1 MMCMSAFPVSNV
13 VPLTR
18 EAKPLFQGQTVRCAD
33 PDLADHPQAPIYT
46 QGRIKG
52 FDEERGDVLVI
63 LTAEPEAA
71 RRFKPYQVLP
81 DSTP

>member
-1 MMCMSAFPVSNV
+1 MRMSDFPFSNV

-18 EAKPLFQGQTVRCAD
+18 EAKPLFKGQAVKCAD

-52 FDEERGDVLVI
+52 FDDERGDVLVI
-63 LTAEPEAA
+63 LAAEPNAA